1 MRKELTTDS
10 SHRVSRRQCLSG
22 GLGAAT
28 LGAATLGATALGA
41 ALLPIA
47 ARSALARA
55 VQVPATQDDER
66 LMRLAL
72 AEAARGDY
80 PFGAVITRNGKVLA
94 KGRNLGLQR
103 HDPTAHG
110 EMVAIRAFLKA
121 HGPERLK
128 GTTLYT
134 SGEPCCMC
142 MGAIAWCGIGR
153 LVFAASMDQLATKIE
168 QIMVSSTQVADKTP
182 FATIDITGGVLA
194 AEAMALFK

>member
-1 MRKELTTDS
+1 
-10 SHRVSRRQCLSG
+10 
-22 GLGAAT
+22 LGV
-28 LGAATLGATALGA
+28 ATLGATALGVSGLGVATLGA
-41 ALLPIA
+41 AMLPIA
-47 ARSALARA
+47 PRTAHARA

-72 AEAARGDY
+72 AQAARGDY
-80 PFGAVITRNGKVLA
+80 PFGAVITRNGKVLS
-94 KGRNLGLQR
+94 KGRNLGKQR

-110 EMVAIRAFLKA
+110 EMVAIRTFLKA
-121 HGPERLK
+121 HGPDPLK

-153 LVFAASMDQLATKIE
+153 LVYAASMDQLATKIE
-168 QIMVSSTQVADKTP
+168 QIMVPSAQVADKTP

>member
-1 MRKELTTDS
+1 MMGAGMTRSPDIAL
-10 SHRVSRRQCLSG
+10 SRRQCLSG
-22 GLGAAT
+22 GLGA
-28 LGAATLGATALGA
+28 TALGA
-41 ALLPIA
+41 LSAAMLPIA
-47 ARSALARA
+47 ARTATARA

-80 PFGAVITRNGKVLA
+80 PFGAVITRDGRVLA
-94 KGRNLGLQR
+94 KGRNLGKQR

-121 HGPERLK
+121 HGPDPLK

-168 QIMVSSTQVADKTP
+168 QIMVPSTQVAEQTP